1 MSKNTYLHNVYIDNS
16 GSMGE
21 MDKINIAIYLARSIK
36 NASFYLLNGQEVDL
50 NSASLPLSNDKSLNI
65 KSDKITILLSDGL
78 FNLDKKIFDIA
89 LGVGIDA
96 DIEALQ
102 KIAKYAY
109 SMNDILSFLEHVNSL
124 LTMDDESDSWD

>member
-1 MSKNTYLHNVYIDNS
+1 MYNVYIDNS

-50 NSASLPLSNDKSLNI
+50 NSAPLLLNNDKSLNI

-78 FNLDKKIFDIA
+78 FNLDEKIFDIA
-89 LGVGIDA
+89 IGVGIDA

-102 KIAKYAY
+102 KIATYAY
-109 SMNDILSFLEHVNSL
+109 STNDILSFLERVNL
-124 LTMDDESDSWD
+124 LFTTDDEGDSWD

>member
-1 MSKNTYLHNVYIDNS
+1 MYNVYIDNS

>member
-1 MSKNTYLHNVYIDNS
+1 MYNVYIDNS

-50 NSASLPLSNDKSLNI
+50 NSAPLPLSNDKSLNI

-124 LTMDDESDSWD
+124 LTMDDEGDSWD

>member
-1 MSKNTYLHNVYIDNS
+1 MYNVYIDNS

-50 NSASLPLSNDKSLNI
+50 NSVPLLLNNDKSLNI

-102 KIAKYAY
+102 KIATYAY
-109 SMNDILSFLEHVNSL
+109 STNDILSFLEHVNSL
-124 LTMDDESDSWD
+124 FTTDDEGDSWD

>member
-1 MSKNTYLHNVYIDNS
+1 MYNVYIDNS

-50 NSASLPLSNDKSLNI
+50 NSVPLLLNNDKSLNI
-65 KSDKITILLSDGL
+65 KADKTTILLSDGL

-102 KIAKYAY
+102 KIATYAY
-109 SMNDILSFLEHVNSL
+109 STNDVLSFLERVNL
-124 LTMDDESDSWD
+124 LFTTDDEGDSWD

>member
-1 MSKNTYLHNVYIDNS
+1 MYNVYIDNS

-50 NSASLPLSNDKSLNI
+50 NSAPLLLNNDKSLNI

-78 FNLDKKIFDIA
+78 FNLDEKIFDIA
-89 LGVGIDA
+89 IGVGIDA

-102 KIAKYAY
+102 KIATYAY
-109 SMNDILSFLEHVNSL
+109 STNDVLSFLERVNL
-124 LTMDDESDSWD
+124 LFTTDDEGDSWD

>member
-1 MSKNTYLHNVYIDNS
+1 
-16 GSMGE
+16 MGE

-102 KIAKYAY
+102 KIAKYVY

-124 LTMDDESDSWD
+124 LTMDDEGDSWD